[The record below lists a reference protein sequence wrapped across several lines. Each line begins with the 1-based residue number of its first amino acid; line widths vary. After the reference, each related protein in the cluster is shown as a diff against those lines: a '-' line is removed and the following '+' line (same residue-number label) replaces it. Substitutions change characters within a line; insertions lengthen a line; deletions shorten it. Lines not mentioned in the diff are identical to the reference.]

1 VVIKEHKHFL
11 TIKLKI
17 MKIKK
22 IPTMIVF
29 LSLILINCSISI
41 SQTQNKNVD
50 LQEKEII
57 ETRLIP
63 ISEHQNSEKLIKAFS
78 DWEQVLIENSIHD
91 YVSKTDC
98 ENFDKMMVLY
108 ENGKYPMH
116 SDVQNVIE
124 VDFNQD
130 KIIDYIVSYT
140 LSNCVKGSGWSDD
153 FIFIQ
158 STENGELIIRKD
170 LTMDFKKKYAE
181 FLKNNF
187 EIEIKKE
194 DNYIET
200 KGVEF
205 ISFEN
210 NEIFGK
216 INIADFSYKYEK
228 KGNFI
233 YNFKT
238 NEFLANNNEF

>member
-1 VVIKEHKHFL
+1 
-11 TIKLKI
+11 
-17 MKIKK
+17 MKSKK
-22 IPTMIVF
+22 MPTMIVI

-41 SQTQNKNVD
+41 SQTQNENID
-50 LQEKEII
+50 LQEKEIL

-63 ISEHQNSEKLIKAFS
+63 ISENKNADNLLKAFKE
-78 DWEQVLIENSIHD
+78 WENVMIENSIHD
-91 YVSKTDC
+91 YVSNNDC
-98 ENFDKMMVLY
+98 ENFEKMMVLY
-108 ENGKYPMH
+108 ANGKYPMH
-116 SDVQNVIE
+116 SNSQKVIE

-140 LSNCVKGSGWSDD
+140 LSNCVRGSGWSDD

-216 INIADFSYKYEK
+216 INIAEFSYKYEK